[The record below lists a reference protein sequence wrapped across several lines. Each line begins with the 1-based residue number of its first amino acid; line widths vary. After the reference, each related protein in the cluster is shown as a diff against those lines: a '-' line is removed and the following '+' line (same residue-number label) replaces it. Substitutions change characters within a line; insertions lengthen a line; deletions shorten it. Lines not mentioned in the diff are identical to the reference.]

1 MMPVLMAASGSNQV
15 DPLGGFDIA
24 QAMALSA
31 RSVKSR
37 LAFAALFALA
47 STMVLASAAAAAW
60 LATVTVWEL
69 VGRPLTDRLLQGRSG
84 APALRQY
91 AAFKCASAI
100 IFGGLGGL
108 TLASGEPLGAII
120 GAAWLVGSIMHTFV
134 YYGSSRV
141 VLVATM
147 APPCLW
153 AGIGAIAVF
162 GWSVEA
168 FVGLAAVLSTL
179 SGGVIFLVDRNALLS
194 ELERER
200 LAVAVA
206 EEASRS
212 KSQFLAT
219 MSHELRT
226 PLNAIIGYSEMMQE
240 QALDDRRESDV
251 ADHDRVLS
259 ASRHLLGMISEI
271 LDLSKIEAGRMMMS
285 AAPFDVA
292 RVAREALDA
301 VRPLAMTRGNALH
314 LDVHAADLGQAYND
328 AFRLHQCLINLLSNA
343 TKFTERG
350 DITLRVRRDGALLV
364 FAVEDTGIG
373 IAPEKLKA
381 LFKPFV
387 QADASTT
394 RTHGGTGLGLVITRR
409 LAELMGGGVAVE
421 SAPGKGSTFTLTV
434 AAALE
439 LSAGDEGADE
449 TPVEP
454 GAERA
459 AA

>member
-1 MMPVLMAASGSNQV
+1 MAAPCSNPV
-15 DPLGGFDIA
+15 DPPGGFDIA

-47 STMVLASAAAAAW
+47 STMVLAWAAAVAW
-60 LATVTVWEL
+60 LATVTAWEL
-69 VGRPLTDRLLQGRSG
+69 AGRPLTDRLLQGRSD
-84 APALRQY
+84 ASALRQY

-141 VLVATM
+141 VLMATM
-147 APPCLW
+147 APPCVW
-153 AGIGAIAVF
+153 AAIGAVAVF
-162 GWSVEA
+162 GWSLEA

-179 SGGVIFLVDRNALLS
+179 SGGVIFLVDRKALLA

-200 LAVAVA
+200 LALAVA

-212 KSQFLAT
+212 KSQFLTT

-240 QALDDRRESDV
+240 GAIDDARAADV
-251 ADHDRVLS
+251 ADHERVLR

-271 LDLSKIEAGRMMMS
+271 LDLSKIEAGRLVIT
-285 AAPFDVA
+285 PGVFDAA
-292 RVAREALDA
+292 RVAKEALDA
-301 VRPLAMTRGNALH
+301 VRPLVLARGNALH
-314 LDVHAADLGQAYND
+314 LDVEASGIDVVCND

-343 TKFTERG
+343 AKFTEGG
-350 DITLRVRRDGALLV
+350 DITLRLRREGDLV
-364 FAVEDTGIG
+364 AFEVEDTGIG
-373 IAPEKLKA
+373 IAPENLGA

-387 QADASTT
+387 QADASIT

-409 LAELMGGGVAVE
+409 LAELMGGGVAVR
-421 SAPGKGSTFTLTV
+421 SALGKGSTFTLTV
-434 AAALE
+434 AAALA
-439 LSAGDEGADE
+439 LPTADEGANE
-449 TPVEP
+449 APVEP